1 MTKKL
6 MFAATLLFAVVSV
19 GIATA
24 HVADE
29 PKIDGKW
36 SGQIPRPNRSYDSV
50 FEFKVDGEK
59 LTGKVYAL
67 DTEFEIV
74 SGKVKGETI
83 SFRIGTTQGN
93 YTGKVLGDQIDCE
106 VNLSGGEFGSRKMSF
121 KLTRVKDESSTG
133 VSNVALL
140 IERSSP

>member
-1 MTKKL
+1 VAAKEIQSSRGDKAMTKKL
-6 MFAATLLFAVVSV
+6 MFAATLLLAIISI
-19 GIATA
+19 GIAAA

-50 FEFKVDGEK
+50 FDFKVDGEK

-67 DTEFEIV
+67 DTEFDIV
-74 SGKVKGETI
+74 GGKVKGNTI

-93 YTGKVLGDQIDCE
+93 YTGKVSGDQIDCE
-106 VNLSGGEFGSRKMSF
+106 VNLSGGEFGSRKMAF
-121 KLTRVKDESSTG
+121 KLTRVKE
-133 VSNVALL
+133 
-140 IERSSP
+140 